1 MHQKKPVLLG
11 VCPIGKFVF
20 SHQDAMCQKEA
31 LQRMFSEWALDC
43 VDLEGVVED
52 GMIRSQEQ
60 VDAAVAHFRRRK
72 VDALFMPH
80 CNFGTE
86 GAVGAIARALKVPLL
101 LWGPRDGAPEPDG
114 TRLRDSLC
122 GLMAS
127 SKVLH
132 KLNVPFAY
140 IENCRLEDSTLH
152 TGVLR
157 FLRAVDTARV
167 LRKGARIGHIG
178 QRIDFF
184 WTTIINESELLER
197 FNLEIIPVDMLL
209 FVRDVRQRAAA
220 ARRRY
225 AEEIETLRREMIVEN
240 LSGETLG
247 FILAVRDQILALA
260 ADNGWDA
267 MSLQDF
273 DSLIEAFGAYC
284 LLANSMVSE
293 QLPLAME
300 SDIHGAM
307 SSLLLHRASGRR
319 DPVFLADIT
328 VRHPEDD
335 NGVLLWHCG
344 APLSM
349 CRPGAQ
355 KRLGRHWILPSP
367 VSGMPHFPL
376 KDGPLTLARF
386 DGDRGEYKL
395 AVGEGTSMPG
405 PETLNNYVW
414 MRVDDWACW
423 ERTLVEGPWIH
434 HAALAYDHCAD
445 ALVEACRFV
454 EGLEPVRL
462 DNPGKGS
469 IQRGAQ
475 RVGESRACAT
485 S

>member
-1 MHQKKPVLLG
+1 MYRNPRFLLG
-11 VCPIGKFVF
+11 LCPIGKFVF
-20 SHQDAMCQKEA
+20 SHVDAMRYKAA
-31 LQRMFSEWALDC
+31 LQRALSEWNVEYIDLD
-43 VDLEGVVED
+43 GVIED
-52 GMIRSQEQ
+52 GMIRNQAQ
-60 VDAAVAHFRRRK
+60 VEAAVAHFRARG

-86 GAVGAIARALKVPLL
+86 GAVGAIGRALNVPVL
-101 LWGPRDGAPEPDG
+101 LWGPRDEAPEPDG
-114 TRLRDSLC
+114 TRLRDTLC

-132 KLNVPFAY
+132 RLNVPFAY
-140 IENCRLEDSTLH
+140 IENCRMDDPALRK
-152 TGVLR
+152 GVLR
-157 FLRAVDTARV
+157 FLRAADAARV
-167 LRKGARIGHIG
+167 FRKGARIGHVG

-184 WTTIINESELLER
+184 WTTIVNEGELLER
-197 FNLEIIPVDMLL
+197 FRVEVQPVDLLL
-209 FVRDVRQRAAA
+209 FVRDVRQRARAA
-220 ARRRY
+220 HRKY
-225 AEEIETLRREMIVEN
+225 AEEVEALRRELLIES
-240 LSGETLG
+240 LSGETLTH
-247 FILAVRDQILALA
+247 ILAIRDQVLALA
-260 ADNGWDA
+260 DDNGWDA
-267 MSLQDF
+267 MTLQDF
-273 DSLIEAFGAYC
+273 DSLIEAFGAYA

-293 QLPLAME
+293 RLPMAME
-300 SDIHGAM
+300 SDLHGAL

-349 CRPGAQ
+349 ARPGAE
-355 KRLGRHWILPSP
+355 KRLGKHWILPSP

-395 AVGEGTSMPG
+395 AAGEGASMEG

-414 MRVDDWACW
+414 MRVDDWPRW

-434 HAALAYDHCAD
+434 HAALAYAHCAD

-454 EGLEPVRL
+454 DGLAAVRL
-462 DNPGKGS
+462 DRPPS
-469 IQRGAQ
+469 P
-475 RVGESRACAT
+475 
-485 S
+485 